1 MKNNFLIS
9 SLNRRSLFRV
19 RFDRNF
25 DKLIF
30 YEEIRVGG
38 RVRDIAYRK
47 SKNQLLL
54 YLEDISKVMILK
66 SKN

>member
-1 MKNNFLIS
+1 MINNFLIS
-9 SLNRRSLFRV
+9 SLNRRSVFRV
-19 RFDRNF
+19 RFDKNF

-47 SKNQLLL
+47 SRNQFFI
-54 YLEDISKVMILK
+54 ISGRFIKGYDT
-66 SKN
+66 

>member
-1 MKNNFLIS
+1 MFENYFI
-9 SLNRRSLFRV
+9 
-19 RFDRNF
+19 
-25 DKLIF
+25 IF
-30 YEEIRVGG
+30 YLCLIVVLQSSIRVGG

-47 SKNQLLL
+47 SKNQFLL